1 MFKILNQKFGQS
13 SMAQYTVVFF
23 LAIGSIVTMTT
34 FVQRVLQA
42 RIRDTKIYML
52 DNVKTYG
59 NVAGPMYYEYEPYY
73 INVATTAARERNEQ
87 VNLLAGG
94 ATGIFRKQT
103 NAFSASITN
112 SYQAPPRNAI

>member
-1 MFKILNQKFGQS
+1 
-13 SMAQYTVVFF
+13 MAQYVVVFF

-34 FVQRVLQA
+34 FVQRAIQA
-42 RIRDTKIYML
+42 RIRDTKKYML

-59 NVAGPMYYEYEPYY
+59 NVQGPMYYEYEPYY
-73 INVATTAARERNEQ
+73 INVSTVVSRERNEQ
-87 VNLLAGG
+87 VNLLGGG

-112 SYQAPPRNAI
+112 SYQAPPKNAI